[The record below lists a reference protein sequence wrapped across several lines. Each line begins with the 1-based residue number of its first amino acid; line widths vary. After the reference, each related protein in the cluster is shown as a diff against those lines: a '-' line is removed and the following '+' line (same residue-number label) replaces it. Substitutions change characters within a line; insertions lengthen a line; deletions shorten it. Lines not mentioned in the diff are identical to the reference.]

1 MLKISNLNVIIDDYY
16 ILNDINLKFNN
27 TGLYYINGVSGAGK
41 TTFFKTLINTI
52 SYSGEITYNG
62 LNLKENND
70 FVSLISQEIILC
82 DNLSVKDNIINILKL
97 FGNEIDLN
105 QITFL
110 LNEF

>member
-1 MLKISNLNVIIDDYY
+1 M
-16 ILNDINLKFNN
+16 
-27 TGLYYINGVSGAGK
+27 
-41 TTFFKTLINTI
+41 INTI